1 MADLHWQKRP
11 FSPSDQAAAKQLI
24 LEGLAEH
31 WGELDLSLNPDLNDI
46 QASYID
52 SGGVFIVVEADGKLI
67 GTGALLPEG
76 KNAARIVRV
85 SVQPDYRRLGIGRE
99 ITEQLVIA
107 AHHAGYAKVLVETTD
122 TWEPAI
128 RLYQDFGFVEV
139 DRYGGDVHMELKV
152 EKLQS
157 GKVAE

>member
-1 MADLHWQKRP
+1 MKKPNWRKRP
-11 FSPSDQAAAKQLI
+11 FSPTDQAAAKQLI
-24 LEGLAEH
+24 LAGLAEH

-52 SGGVFIVVEADGKLI
+52 SGGMFLVVEADDKLI

-76 KNAARIVRV
+76 NNAARIVRV
-85 SVQPDYRRLGIGRE
+85 SVHKDYRRLGIGVA
-99 ITEQLVIA
+99 ITEALVESA
-107 AHHAGYAKVLVETTD
+107 RQAGYTKVLVETTD

-139 DRYGGDVHMELKV
+139 DRYGGDVHMEMILV
-152 EKLQS
+152 
-157 GKVAE
+157 